1 MTALRRFAA
10 AVRRLPARGVVAVR
24 RRPRSA
30 AAAGLLVILVALLMV
45 GELALMLGQPPVT
58 TADASTPTFTI
69 RNGWT
74 LADLQR
80 RIEAGDVSAITAVPA
95 SASLPAGELLAR
107 TRDGQVVQI
116 DLSVGASEAVSALN
130 SLGYGHLLT
139 SEAAAIAR
147 PPSVS
152 NPSSPLVL
160 LLPVLLMAATILII
174 WRVSRRASGS
184 GRDSASRFTT
194 IMPVDPAAPSV
205 AESPD
210 GIAQGGTKVTLAD
223 VAGCDEAKLELTEA
237 IEFLRTPERFRALG
251 ARIPRGIMLYG
262 PPGTGKT
269 MLARAVAAEASVP
282 FHYASGSEFVEK
294 YVGVGAKRI
303 RDLFAQARKHGRGV
317 IFFDEFDAIGKS
329 RGGPNSHEEREQTL
343 NQLLVELDGF
353 ASGDQVVVMGASNRL
368 QDLDP
373 ALLRPGRFD
382 RQLLVAPPDRKGREA
397 ILHVHTRAKPLSSDV
412 QLDLIAR
419 QTSGLTGADLA
430 NIANEAAILAGRREA
445 KYVSA
450 LDFDNALERV
460 VAGLQQKK
468 VLTDKE
474 RRILAYH
481 EAGHALMSHL
491 MGEVGHL
498 QKVTIVSRGTALGYT
513 LHLPNEDRYLESKEE
528 LIDMLK
534 IALAGRAAE
543 QVVFG
548 RVTNGAA
555 SDLEKVTEIARAMVF
570 EWGMSD
576 IVTSR
581 TLRADN
587 YALSEETKRVRD
599 SEQAHLT
606 DGAYTEALRLIEK
619 HRASLD
625 RLSQALLEK
634 ETLMREEVLLLLTDV
649 EPESRASE
657 TVGTPRAVVSLPA
670 KA

>member
-1 MTALRRFAA
+1 MRRAHPPSSRCSPVSEQRAFASSSTRRGSTRPA
-10 AVRRLPARGVVAVR
+10 IIFIDELDAVGA
-24 RRPRSA
+24 
-30 AAAGLLVILVALLMV
+30 
-45 GELALMLGQPPVT
+45 
-58 TADASTPTFTI
+58 
-69 RNGWT
+69 
-74 LADLQR
+74 
-80 RIEAGDVSAITAVPA
+80 
-95 SASLPAGELLAR
+95 AR
-107 TRDGQVVQI
+107 T
-116 DLSVGASEAVSALN
+116 
-130 SLGYGHLLT
+130 GHGF
-139 SEAAAIAR
+139 
-147 PPSVS
+147 
-152 NPSSPLVL
+152 N
-160 LLPVLLMAATILII
+160 
-174 WRVSRRASGS
+174 
-184 GRDSASRFTT
+184 
-194 IMPVDPAAPSV
+194 
-205 AESPD
+205 
-210 GIAQGGTKVTLAD
+210 
-223 VAGCDEAKLELTEA
+223 
-237 IEFLRTPERFRALG
+237 
-251 ARIPRGIMLYG
+251 
-262 PPGTGKT
+262 
-269 MLARAVAAEASVP
+269 
-282 FHYASGSEFVEK
+282 
-294 YVGVGAKRI
+294 
-303 RDLFAQARKHGRGV
+303 
-317 IFFDEFDAIGKS
+317 
-329 RGGPNSHEEREQTL
+329 REQDQTL

-353 ASGDQVVVMGASNRL
+353 SSGAQVVVMAASNRL

-397 ILHVHTRAKPLSSDV
+397 ILHVHTRRKPLSSDV

-430 NIANEAAILAGRREA
+430 NIANEAAILAGRRDA

-491 MGEVGHL
+491 MGELGHL

-528 LIDMLK
+528 LVDMLK

-576 IVTSR
+576 VVTSR

-587 YALSEETKRVRD
+587 YGLSEETKRMRD
-599 SEQAHLT
+599 NEQSLLT
-606 DGAYTEALRLIEK
+606 DGAYAEAVRLIEK

-634 ETLMREEVLLLLTDV
+634 ETLMREEVSASPRGRRAGVARLRDRRHA
-649 EPESRASE
+649 SRDHRHP
-657 TVGTPRAVVSLPA
+657 PRGLRQLSR
-670 KA
+670 